1 MQQAAAPN
9 AATAKFQLALPS
21 LLAPISP
28 HLAALHATRV
38 RLLYPAD
45 SSLADTHCARCGA
58 PFLATGGHTRS
69 IRKKSRKSKDGV
81 AATIRIIRRSCGAC
95 KHDDDVVLN
104 AGTASAPAFPSI
116 RERARRKSSTA
127 PRVSTAATPA
137 VSVAAQQQHA
147 LVSQQR
153 ASRSLPSSATPGSSR
168 SSSIAPTP
176 SRLAPTPASS
186 SSSPGKTSGSFAK
199 TPESQ
204 APAQAK
210 ARPKQKTG
218 LQTLLAR
225 NREKQKQEDKKRDRQ
240 GLSAFLQGL

>member
-1 MQQAAAPN
+1 MQQAAPN
-9 AATAKFQLALPS
+9 AATAKFQLALPH

-38 RLLYPAD
+38 RLLHPAD
-45 SSLADTHCARCGA
+45 SSLADTHCTRCGA

-69 IRKKSRKSKDGV
+69 IRKKSRKSRDGPSV
-81 AATIRIIRRSCGAC
+81 VVRILRRSCGAC
-95 KHDDDVVLN
+95 GNNDDVPLN
-104 AGTASAPAFPSI
+104 AGTASAPAFPSV

-137 VSVAAQQQHA
+137 VFVAAQQQHA
-147 LVSQQR
+147 SVSQPR

-168 SSSIAPTP
+168 SSTVAPTP
-176 SRLAPTPASS
+176 PRLAPTPAPPSV
-186 SSSPGKTSGSFAK
+186 KL
-199 TPESQ
+199 PESQ
-204 APAQAK
+204 QAK

-225 NREKQKQEDKKRDRQ
+225 NREKQKQEEDRKRDSQ